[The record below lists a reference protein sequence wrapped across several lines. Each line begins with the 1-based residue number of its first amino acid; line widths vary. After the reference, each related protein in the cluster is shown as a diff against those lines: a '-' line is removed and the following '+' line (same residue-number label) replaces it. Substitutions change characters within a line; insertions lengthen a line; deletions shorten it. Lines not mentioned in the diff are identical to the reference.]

1 MDLSVL
7 GHAIF
12 PHGLRDTEQA
22 LLCSLPRHNMFAFP
36 CFPSLTACH
45 SVSLYPDLVSQLPFS
60 VCVQISSCLIALCPF
75 KAGARNLALFLSYWI
90 FHFSFRN
97 IFPKTAGFGLWPG
110 NCLITEGIWASVTE
124 GRIGSIMFS
133 SKFRERKWDLNTTG
147 YCPALILKDL
157 SSETTNKSCLL
168 VARLQDCFLA
178 HLAEALPSFFTHSPQ
193 VF

>member
-1 MDLSVL
+1 MD
-7 GHAIF
+7 
-12 PHGLRDTEQA
+12 TKQA
-22 LLCSLPRHNMFAFP
+22 LLCTTCLPSCVFP
-36 CFPSLTACH
+36 HWLLVIQWASVLILDQSCH
-45 SVSLYPDLVSQLPFS
+45 SLFI
-60 VCVQISSCLIALCPF
+60 QISLCLTVLCPF
-75 KAGARNLALFLSYWI
+75 KAGARNLALFLSYWV

-97 IFPKTAGFGLWPG
+97 MLPKTACFGLWPG

-157 SSETTNKSCLL
+157 NSETTNKSCLL

-178 HLAEALPSFFTHSPQ
+178 HLVEALPSFFRHSPQ